1 MQFTIK
7 KSYVLV
13 DSGKTGYTVDKNRIQ
28 TIRNKYGQRYPDF
41 LRKSGKSS
49 YKSQSIVGILYRNA
63 QLFQKNDVGSLANA
77 FAQLT
82 MQDDGSAI
90 STPTPLASLV

>member
-28 TIRNKYGQRYPDF
+28 TIRNKYGQSYPDF
-41 LRKSGKSS
+41 LMKFGKSF

-63 QLFQKNDVGSLANA
+63 RLFQKNDVGSLTNA

-90 STPTPLASLV
+90 SISTPLASLV